1 MANSP
6 VLATRVNPELHRA
19 VMEYANTNGTSLTE
33 TLRELLAQGLASQNQ
48 GQAVPQKTK
57 P

>member
-19 VMEYANTNGTSLTE
+19 VLDYATTNGTSLTE
-33 TLRELLAQGLASQNQ
+33 TLRALLEAGLNHQTQ
-48 GQAVPQKTK
+48 GQATPRTT